1 MVVIQHT
8 KLQSRRFS
16 TKWQVTFRCFSV
28 PHVHIIHL
36 PFSGRNSHDLTE
48 NVRVAQIQYVQQS
61 VTQLFTTLAYGTPD
75 GPLWAWGLGSRRSFS
90 VLRHKH
96 LCHNQWPFIYL
107 LQWKITSFH
116 VIVTCKSQ
124 TKSLGVNLEWTG
136 TKNSAITTWIRAT
149 RWQILDKFTSQA
161 HFYLCWLE
169 SMHSDSQILVWHS
182 YNFYGP
188 GTRTILTGLALH
200 KSPSRTTRKH
210 QGKGLTLVT
219 AQCISRKRDSHE
231 II

>member
-1 MVVIQHT
+1 MTVRAKFIRLHKTIRYILLNVRNSHTSFVAVTRHMVVIQHT

-107 LQWKITSFH
+107 LQWKITSLH

-136 TKNSAITTWIRAT
+136 TKTVQSPLEFAPHVDRFWTNLHHKHISIYAGWKVWTAT
-149 RWQILDKFTSQA
+149 RK
-161 HFYLCWLE
+161 YL
-169 SMHSDSQILVWHS
+169 
-182 YNFYGP
+182 Y
-188 GTRTILTGLALH
+188 GTRTISTGLALV
-200 KSPSRTTRKH
+200 
-210 QGKGLTLVT
+210 QF
-219 AQCISRKRDSHE
+219 
-231 II
+231 